1 MAIYTDSTHR
11 ITPDTSIPQSEG
23 VFGALGRFCFRHR
36 RAVLIG
42 WALLFVVGIAV
53 GGMVF
58 GRLKDAN
65 GGASTESI
73 KGFNIL
79 DKASSMGPGIVVVVD
94 GPPVNAPGTRVAVQR
109 LTTKLATLPDV
120 RSANNAYST
129 PDPRLRATDGKASLI
144 VLSLRKTD
152 NPMAQHTVVD
162 RARSMVRG
170 QIPGATVT
178 VGGDLA
184 VQRDGMTA
192 SQQDLFRGELIALPI
207 LLVALFFIFRG
218 WRAALLPISA
228 ALVTTAGALLILYGI
243 TQLTDVATYALD
255 VITLFGLALAVDY
268 SLLMVNRFREERA
281 TTAESMTAV
290 VRTVTTAGRTVTF
303 SALTVAA
310 ALAGLFAFGDPTFN
324 SLAFGG
330 IATVLVALAAGLTLV
345 PALLAVWAGKIKLA
359 ARESADDGFFGQ
371 LARRVQRRP
380 WLVAGGVTAIL
391 LAAAIPFLGVVY
403 GSGDPRTLPRAAES
417 RQVAETLLA
426 RFPGKQADPVQ
437 VVGQVPATDPRV
449 TDYANHLR
457 TLPGVA
463 AVEMQD
469 GLTGD
474 VSAINVIPTGS
485 TQGTAARNLV
495 HLLREQRPSY
505 RSYVTGQA
513 AFLSDFK
520 NQIKDRLPYAIAL
533 IALATFVLLFLM
545 TGSVLVP
552 IKALIMNTLS
562 LGASFGALVWIFQD
576 GHLSHP
582 LGFDAFGAIEIW
594 VPIVVFVFA
603 FGLSMDYEVFLLSRI
618 KECYDECGD
627 SDAAVANGLQRS
639 GRIITSAALLVII
652 VFLGFAAGQ
661 TLGIKEMGL
670 ALAIAVAIDATLV
683 RCLLVPA
690 TMTLLG
696 RANWWAPAPLRRL
709 YTRFGLHEAPS
720 AHMPT
725 PAVISAAGAPL
736 RS

>member
-1 MAIYTDSTHR
+1 MRKSDDVMAEHT
-11 ITPDTSIPQSEG
+11 
-23 VFGALGRFCFRHR
+23 
-36 RAVLIG
+36 
-42 WALLFVVGIAV
+42 
-53 GGMVF
+53 MVD
-58 GRLKDAN
+58 R
-65 GGASTESI
+65 
-73 KGFNIL
+73 
-79 DKASSMGPGIVVVVD
+79 
-94 GPPVNAPGTRVAVQR
+94 
-109 LTTKLATLPDV
+109 V
-120 RSANNAYST
+120 RSA
-129 PDPRLRATDGKASLI
+129 
-144 VLSLRKTD
+144 
-152 NPMAQHTVVD
+152 
-162 RARSMVRG
+162 VRG
-170 QIPGATVT
+170 QVPGATVT

-192 SQQDLFRGELIALPI
+192 TQQDLFRGELIALPI
-207 LLVALFFIFRG
+207 LLVELFFIFRG
-218 WRAALLPISA
+218 WRAAVLPLFS

-255 VITLFGLALAVDY
+255 VIILFGLALAVDY
-268 SLLMVNRFREERA
+268 SLLMVSRFREERA
-281 TTAESMTAV
+281 TGIELTMAV
-290 VRTVTTAGRTVTF
+290 ERTVSTAGRTVTF

-310 ALAGLFAFGDPTFN
+310 ALAGLLAFGDPTFN

-330 IATVLVALAAGLTLV
+330 IATVLVALAAALTLI

-359 ARESADDGFFGQ
+359 VREDTDDGFFGR

-391 LAAAIPFLGVVY
+391 LALAIPFLSVNY
-403 GSGDPRTLPRAAES
+403 GSGDPRTLPRGADS

-437 VVGQVPATDPRV
+437 VVGRLPAGDPRV
-449 TDYANHLR
+449 TSYAD
-457 TLPGVA
+457 TVKALPGVA
-463 AVEMQD
+463 AVEMQQ
-469 GLTGD
+469 GLTGN

-485 TQGTAARNLV
+485 SQGAAARNLV
-495 HLLREQRPSY
+495 HVLRDQRPDY

-513 AFLSDFK
+513 AFLIDFK
-520 NQIKDRLPYAIAL
+520 NQIKDRLPYAILL
-533 IALATFVLLFLM
+533 IALATFILLFLM

-552 IKALIMNTLS
+552 IKALVMNTLS
-562 LGASFGALVWIFQD
+562 LGASFGALVWIFQE
-576 GHLSHP
+576 GHLSSL

-618 KECYDECGD
+618 KECYDEGCD
-627 SDAAVANGLQRS
+627 SDTAVAHGLQRS

-696 RANWWAPAPLRRL
+696 NANWWAPAPLRRL
-709 YTRFGLHEAPS
+709 YTQFGLREAPAS
-720 AHMPT
+720 AT
-725 PAVISAAGAPL
+725 SGVSAGPAEPAEPDVQ
-736 RS
+736 RR